1 MIILKYSLIAIGFTS
16 SFRISRLQMNIMDKF
31 GGMFNSK
38 STTTETPTIKFV
50 DTSMPWEEINSR
62 LKTLEKVEEREK
74 FDAIASGRGYSNH
87 KANLR
92 LFDAP
97 DGFTPEV
104 TLYRDTAGNR
114 RSYEHHLF
122 NVYST

>member
-1 MIILKYSLIAIGFTS
+1 MMILKYSLIAIGFTS

-38 STTTETPTIKFV
+38 SLTTNGSPNIKFV
-50 DTSMPWEEINSR
+50 DTSMPWEEINTR
-62 LKTLEKVEEREK
+62 LKTLEKVEEREQ
-74 FDAIASGRGYSNH
+74 FEAISSGRGYSNH

-104 TLYRDTAGNR
+104 TLYRDTAGNMQ
-114 RSYEHHLF
+114 
-122 NVYST
+122 